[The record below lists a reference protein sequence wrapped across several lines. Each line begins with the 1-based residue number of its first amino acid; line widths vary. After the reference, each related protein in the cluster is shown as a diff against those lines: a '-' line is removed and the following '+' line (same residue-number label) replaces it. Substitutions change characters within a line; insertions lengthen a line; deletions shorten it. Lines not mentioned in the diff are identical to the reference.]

1 MHFEVTINDNGFVA
15 KAQIPELFSYRQHEL
30 VGKRLGTIFLARRV
44 ALNDKLYIF
53 RLIFYFS
60 KARRR
65 MSVALEF
72 QMTG

>member
-1 MHFEVTINDNGFVA
+1 MHFEVTINDDGLVA
-15 KAQIPELFSYRQHEL
+15 RAQILEL
-30 VGKRLGTIFLARRV
+30 VGKRLGTIFLACRV
-44 ALNDKLYIF
+44 AVNDKLYDF

-72 QMTG
+72 QTTG